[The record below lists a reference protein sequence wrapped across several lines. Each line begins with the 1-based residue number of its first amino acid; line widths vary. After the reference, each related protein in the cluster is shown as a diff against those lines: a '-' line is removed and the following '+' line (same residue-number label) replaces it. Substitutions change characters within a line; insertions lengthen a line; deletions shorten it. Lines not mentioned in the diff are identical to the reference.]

1 MNFVNQP
8 SDKSGRGKQYISGI
22 HCDVTNCAYH
32 DPQCKCSA
40 DNISVGP
47 DYASSSA
54 DTVCSTF
61 KQK

>member
-1 MNFVNQP
+1 MNIADQISERMGN
-8 SDKSGRGKQYISGI
+8 KEHISGI

-32 DPQCKCSA
+32 DPKCKCGA
-40 DNISVGP
+40 DQIKVGP
-47 DYASSSA
+47 TYASSNA